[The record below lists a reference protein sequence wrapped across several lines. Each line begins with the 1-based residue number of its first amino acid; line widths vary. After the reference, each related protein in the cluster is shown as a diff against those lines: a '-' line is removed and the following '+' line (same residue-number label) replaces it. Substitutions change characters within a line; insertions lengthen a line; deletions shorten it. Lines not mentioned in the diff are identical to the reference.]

1 MQQVLIKKFTLLRNG
16 VEYKAGT
23 ILELP
28 EAEANALVAGAPKE
42 FEKVSVGVVVNST
55 TSAKKAERTFKDFT
69 NTELK
74 ALCEERGLEV
84 PKAANKAKLLEL
96 LEGAANQQD
105 ETDGDSLPPVNA
117 AATVK

>member
-28 EAEANALVAGAPKE
+28 EAEANALVTGAPKE

-55 TSAKKAERTFKDFT
+55 TSAKKQKEH
-69 NTELK
+69 
-74 ALCEERGLEV
+74 
-84 PKAANKAKLLEL
+84 
-96 LEGAANQQD
+96 
-105 ETDGDSLPPVNA
+105 
-117 AATVK
+117 

>member
-1 MQQVLIKKFTLLRNG
+1 MQQVLIKKFSLRRNG
-16 VEYKAGT
+16 VVYKAGT
-23 ILELP
+23 IIELP
-28 EAEANALVAGAPKE
+28 DSEADALVKEAPKE
-42 FEKVSVGVVVNST
+42 FEKVAVEST
-55 TSAKKAERTFKDFT
+55 EKAERRLKDFT

>member
-28 EAEANALVAGAPKE
+28 EVEANALVAGAPKE
-42 FEKVSVGVVVNST
+42 FEKVSVEST
-55 TSAKKAERTFKDFT
+55 EKAERTLKDFT

-74 ALCEERGLEV
+74 ALCEERGLE
-84 PKAANKAKLLEL
+84 AGLSH
-96 LEGAANQQD
+96 Q
-105 ETDGDSLPPVNA
+105 TYT
-117 AATVK
+117 TVYAPFTPSKSG

>member
-1 MQQVLIKKFTLLRNG
+1 MQQVLIKKFSLRRNG
-16 VEYKAGT
+16 VYKAGT
-23 ILELP
+23 IIELP
-28 EAEANALVAGAPKE
+28 DSEADALVKEAPKE

-55 TSAKKAERTFKDFT
+55 TSAKKAERTLKDFT

>member
-1 MQQVLIKKFTLLRNG
+1 MQVLIKKFTLLRDG
-16 VEYKAGT
+16 IEYKAGT
-23 ILELP
+23 IIELP

-42 FEKVSVGVVVNST
+42 FEKVSVAVVVNAT
-55 TSAKKAERTFKDFT
+55 TSAEKADRTLKDFT

-96 LEGAANQQD
+96 LEGAPDQQED
-105 ETDGDSLPPVNA
+105 TDGDSLPPVNA

>member
-1 MQQVLIKKFTLLRNG
+1 MQVLIKKFTLLRDG
-16 VEYKAGT
+16 IEYKAGT

-28 EAEANALVAGAPKE
+28 EAEAEALVAGAPKE
-42 FEKVSVGVVVNST
+42 FEKVSVAVVVNAAA
-55 TSAKKAERTFKDFT
+55 SAEKAEKTLKDFT
-69 NTELK
+69 NAELK

-96 LEGAANQQD
+96 LESEADQQED
-105 ETDGDSLPPVNA
+105 TDGDSLPPVNA

>member
-42 FEKVSVGVVVNST
+42 FEKVAVTVISDADAGSDNNEE
-55 TSAKKAERTFKDFT
+55 KALKDYS
-69 NTELK
+69 NEELK
-74 ALCEERGLEV
+74 AMCKVREIEI
-84 PKAANKAKLLEL
+84 PKNVNKAKLVEL
-96 LEGAANQQD
+96 LEAVNEA
-105 ETDGDSLPPVNA
+105 EEEILPPVNT

>member
-1 MQQVLIKKFTLLRNG
+1 MQVLIKKFTLLRDG
-16 VEYKAGT
+16 IEYKAGT

-28 EAEANALVAGAPKE
+28 EAEAEALVAGAPKE
-42 FEKVSVGVVVNST
+42 FEKVSVAVVVNST
-55 TSAKKAERTFKDFT
+55 TSAEKAEKTLKDFT

-96 LEGAANQQD
+96 LEGAADQL
-105 ETDGDSLPPVNA
+105 EGADGDSLPPVDT

>member
-28 EAEANALVAGAPKE
+28 EAEANALVVGAPKE

-55 TSAKKAERTFKDFT
+55 TSAKKQKEH
-69 NTELK
+69 
-74 ALCEERGLEV
+74 
-84 PKAANKAKLLEL
+84 
-96 LEGAANQQD
+96 
-105 ETDGDSLPPVNA
+105 
-117 AATVK
+117 

>member
-42 FEKVSVGVVVNST
+42 FEKVSVGVVVNSN
-55 TSAKKAERTFKDFT
+55 TSAKKSRKNIERFYQHR
-69 NTELK
+69 TESFMRRKRLRS
-74 ALCEERGLEV
+74 A
-84 PKAANKAKLLEL
+84 
-96 LEGAANQQD
+96 
-105 ETDGDSLPPVNA
+105 
-117 AATVK
+117 